1 MIYSECAK
9 ETKFSGDSSSQMMSP
24 YSLAFLWPTLTLE
37 ISLLR
42 NSSKSHGYLKSEQK
56 VDSWTMLFPIFIFL
70 SSVWLELWPMA
81 KDKDSF
87 PTYNLLLAWT
97 FILKILMYPHG
108 HRSACAKTMIKLQ
121 LLAIDKKPGVLGLC
135 ISLSI
140 F

>member
-1 MIYSECAK
+1 MANINPRNISPAKQLQVTRLLKVRAESEFLDHAVPYFY
-9 ETKFSGDSSSQMMSP
+9 FS
-24 YSLAFLWPTLTLE
+24 
-37 ISLLR
+37 
-42 NSSKSHGYLKSEQK
+42 
-56 VDSWTMLFPIFIFL
+56 

-121 LLAIDKKPGVLGLC
+121 LLTIDKKPGVLCLC